1 MGAKTIAGVF
11 FLFTVLSI
19 LNASM
24 DGLLIPDG
32 RETLWGN
39 LIIGQVDN
47 IQGAGVLAMPW
58 IAIGF
63 VQAFWSMITWDY
75 TYLNNDVGLIVKLVG
90 FGWVSVLAIWA
101 LLQMVWPI
109 LSSRMGLIAVVTGGL
124 LTAAAAAFSNL
135 VGL

>member
-1 MGAKTIAGVF
+1 MGGKTIAGVF

-19 LNASM
+19 LNASI

-32 RETLWGN
+32 RETLFGS
-39 LIIGQVDN
+39 LISGQVDN
-47 IQGAGVLAMPW
+47 IQGAGVLALPW

-101 LLQMVWPI
+101 
-109 LSSRMGLIAVVTGGL
+109 
-124 LTAAAAAFSNL
+124 
-135 VGL
+135 